1 MLKSNLCD
9 YSVAYI
15 HVKGKRT
22 IAIAGEDAAARQAD
36 ESNKVIMSHLPIVL
50 LRSTTLK

>member
-22 IAIAGEDAAARQAD
+22 IERAGEDAAARQAD
-36 ESNKVIMSHLPIVL
+36 ESNKVIVSLLPFL
-50 LRSTTLK
+50 LLKPTTLK